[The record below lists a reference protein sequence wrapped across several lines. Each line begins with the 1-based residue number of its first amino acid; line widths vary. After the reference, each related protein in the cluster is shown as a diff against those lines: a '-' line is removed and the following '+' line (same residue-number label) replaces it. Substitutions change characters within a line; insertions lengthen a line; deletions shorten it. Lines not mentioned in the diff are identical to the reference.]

1 MKEWKEYLI
10 KVNGFEMKAVY
21 NEETIR
27 EVFLPLLKHLHE
39 LQKQKNERL
48 IVFMAAPPAV
58 GKTTLSQFLEYL
70 SKEEQELTEIQA
82 LGLDGFHYH
91 SDYINSHDAV
101 VFGETVPMKQVKG
114 CPET

>member
-10 KVNGFEMKAVY
+10 KVNGFKMNAVY

-48 IVFMAAPPAV
+48 IVFMAALKSAI
-58 GKTTLSQFLEYL
+58 FLCY
-70 SKEEQELTEIQA
+70 KK
-82 LGLDGFHYH
+82 DGT
-91 SDYINSHDAV
+91 SD
-101 VFGETVPMKQVKG
+101 P
-114 CPET
+114 

>member
-48 IVFMAAPPAV
+48 IVFM
-58 GKTTLSQFLEYL
+58 
-70 SKEEQELTEIQA
+70 
-82 LGLDGFHYH
+82 
-91 SDYINSHDAV
+91 
-101 VFGETVPMKQVKG
+101 
-114 CPET
+114 

>member
-27 EVFLPLLKHLHE
+27 EVFLPLLKHLHK
-39 LQKQKNERL
+39 LQKQKNESL
-48 IVFMAAPPAV
+48 IVFMAVLPAV

-70 SKEEQELTEIQA
+70 S
-82 LGLDGFHYH
+82 
-91 SDYINSHDAV
+91 
-101 VFGETVPMKQVKG
+101 
-114 CPET
+114 

>member
-48 IVFMAAPPAV
+48 IVFMDSIIILIILIH
-58 GKTTLSQFLEYL
+58 TTR
-70 SKEEQELTEIQA
+70 
-82 LGLDGFHYH
+82 
-91 SDYINSHDAV
+91 
-101 VFGETVPMKQVKG
+101 
-114 CPET
+114 

>member
-48 IVFMAAPPAV
+48 IVSV
-58 GKTTLSQFLEYL
+58 LWQHH
-70 SKEEQELTEIQA
+70 QR
-82 LGLDGFHYH
+82 LGRRH
-91 SDYINSHDAV
+91 
-101 VFGETVPMKQVKG
+101 
-114 CPET
+114 